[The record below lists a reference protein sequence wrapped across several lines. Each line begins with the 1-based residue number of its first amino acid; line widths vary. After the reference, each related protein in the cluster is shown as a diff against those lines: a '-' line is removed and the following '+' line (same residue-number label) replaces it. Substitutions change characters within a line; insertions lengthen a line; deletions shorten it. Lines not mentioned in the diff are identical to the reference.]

1 MRRREFIALLG
12 GSAAAWPRAARAQQS
27 GERMRRV
34 GVLMGF
40 AENDPEGKLW
50 FFSFA
55 QAFQELGWIDGR
67 NVQIDVRWDASN
79 SDPDQKLA
87 KELVSLKPD
96 VILAHGTP
104 LTASLQRETHTI
116 PIVFGAVSDPV
127 GEGFVESLSR
137 PGKNITGFVF
147 TEGEMGSKWLELL
160 KEIAPSIKR
169 AAAIFDP
176 DTAPGRGMYYLP
188 SFEAAA
194 RSLNVE
200 PIIARVHS
208 DAEIEIAITSL
219 GHEPGGGLVVIGDVF
234 SLGHRG
240 TIISA
245 AARNK
250 VPAIYFQAGFA
261 REGGL
266 FSYGPDNADLFR
278 RAATYVDRVLRG
290 ADPAGLPVQV
300 PVKFVR

>member
-1 MRRREFIALLG
+1 
-12 GSAAAWPRAARAQQS
+12 
-27 GERMRRV
+27 
-34 GVLMGF
+34 MGF

-67 NVQIDVRWDASN
+67 NVRIDVKWDVSKLRPQSKVGQGVGKSKARRDPRSRDATDCFASARN
-79 SDPDQKLA
+79 THDPDRIWGCFRPGRRRLRG
-87 KELVSLKPD
+87 KP
-96 VILAHGTP
+96 
-104 LTASLQRETHTI
+104 
-116 PIVFGAVSDPV
+116 F
-127 GEGFVESLSR
+127 R

-147 TEGEMGSKWLELL
+147 TEGEMGGKWLELL
-160 KEIAPSIKR
+160 KEIAPSITR

-194 RSLNVE
+194 RSLKVE

-208 DAEIEIAITSL
+208 DAEIETAIASL
-219 GHEPGGGLVVIGDVF
+219 GREPGGGLVVIGDVF

-245 AARNK
+245 AARTK
-250 VPAIYFQAGFA
+250 VPAIYFHSAFV

-266 FSYGPDNADLFR
+266 YSYGPDNANLFR
-278 RAATYVDRVLRG
+278 RAATYVDRILR
-290 ADPAGLPVQV
+290 
-300 PVKFVR
+300 VRTRLGFLCRFRSSSCA

>member
-1 MRRREFIALLG
+1 M
-12 GSAAAWPRAARAQQS
+12 P
-27 GERMRRV
+27 RV

-67 NVQIDVRWDASN
+67 NVRIDVRWDVSN
-79 SDPDQKLA
+79 SDPNQKLA

-96 VILAHGTP
+96 VILVHGTP

-137 PGKNITGFVF
+137 SGKNITGFVF
-147 TEGEMGSKWLELL
+147 TEGEMGGKWLELL
-160 KEIAPSIKR
+160 KEISPSITR
-169 AAAIFDP
+169 AAAMFDP

-188 SFEAAA
+188 SFETAA
-194 RSLNVE
+194 RSLKVE
-200 PIIARVHS
+200 PIIVVHN
-208 DAEIEIAITSL
+208 DAEIETAVTSL
-219 GHEPGGGLVVIGDVF
+219 GREPGGGLVVIADVF
-234 SLGHRG
+234 WLAHR
-240 TIISA
+240 TSVISA
-245 AARNK
+245 AARTK
-250 VPAIYFQAGFA
+250 IPAIYFHAAFA

-266 FSYGPDNADLFR
+266 FSYGPDNANLFR
-278 RAATYVDRVLRG
+278 RAATYVDRILRG

-300 PVKFVR
+300 PIKFVRVVNLKTAKALGISIPQTLQVAADEVIE